1 MSVRD
6 LIPWSRGNNQAPTIY
21 RGGEMDPFM
30 SLHRD
35 VNRLFDEVW
44 ADEVDIN
51 SNALDVHVSRVRARI
66 GAARS
71 VRIVTLRGVGY
82 RLEAVTEASSP

>member
-21 RGGEMDPFM
+21 RGGEVDPFM

-35 VNRLFDEVW
+35 VNRLFDEVF
-44 ADEVDIN
+44 
-51 SNALDVHVSRVRARI
+51 R
-66 GAARS
+66 
-71 VRIVTLRGVGY
+71 
-82 RLEAVTEASSP
+82 